1 MGGRDKL
8 LEEVGGHALVRTM
21 ALCAL
26 ATNHPV
32 FVTVPACGHPRALAI
47 SDLDLNIVP
56 VSNAVD
62 GISAS
67 LCAGIMALPDAS
79 AFMVMLADL
88 VDIRTQDINALF
100 QARHEHP
107 DALIWRA
114 ATRDGKPG
122 HPIVFDAPLRRE
134 FANLTG
140 DQGASSVIAK
150 HRAHVHLVPIGDQA
164 RRDLDT
170 PEDWAKWR
178 ARP

>member
-8 LEEVGGHALVRTM
+8 FEKVDGHALVRTI
-21 ALCAL
+21 ALRAL
-26 ATNHPV
+26 ATKHPV
-32 FVTVPACGHPRALAI
+32 FVTVPACDHPRAQAI

-56 VSNAVD
+56 VSNAAD

-67 LCAGIMALPDAS
+67 LRAGVTALPNAS

-88 VDIRTQDINALF
+88 VDIRTQDMNALF
-100 QARHEHP
+100 QARHEYP

-134 FANLTG
+134 FANLMG
-140 DQGASSVIAK
+140 DQGAASLIAR

-170 PEDWAKWR
+170 PEDWAQWR